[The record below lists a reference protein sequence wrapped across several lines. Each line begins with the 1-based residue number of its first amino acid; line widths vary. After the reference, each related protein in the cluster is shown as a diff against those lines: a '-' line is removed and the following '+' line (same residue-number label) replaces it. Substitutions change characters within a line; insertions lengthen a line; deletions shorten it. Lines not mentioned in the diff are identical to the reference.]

1 MKNNRT
7 IKLYHKLSFIFAFG
21 LSISSI
27 NNSFASEINANRY
40 VLPFD
45 SVGTEIING
54 NRFVIHKLQNK
65 ETYYQLSRIYSV
77 PVKDI
82 MEANANKNLRL
93 GENIKIPRGKAL
105 AVTNQNKSVT
115 TVENTNQPEFI
126 EYKVGKSETL
136 YSISRRFQVT
146 VEDIKKAN
154 GLNSNSLREDMILKI
169 PTKTSSIA
177 PQVPPQ
183 RVQVEPELPIAIEE
197 NKPIDDSI
205 FKPNKYGIREKKER
219 GVGIWQE
226 SLSGDGQSSLA
237 LHKTA
242 PIGTILKITNPM
254 NQSVTFAKVVGKFGD
269 NEDTQG
275 AIVVISKSVA
285 TSIGVL
291 DKKFQV
297 EITYG
302 VPLD

>member
-115 TVENTNQPEFI
+115 TVENTNQP
-126 EYKVGKSETL
+126 
-136 YSISRRFQVT
+136 
-146 VEDIKKAN
+146 
-154 GLNSNSLREDMILKI
+154 
-169 PTKTSSIA
+169 
-177 PQVPPQ
+177 
-183 RVQVEPELPIAIEE
+183 
-197 NKPIDDSI
+197 
-205 FKPNKYGIREKKER
+205 
-219 GVGIWQE
+219 
-226 SLSGDGQSSLA
+226 
-237 LHKTA
+237 
-242 PIGTILKITNPM
+242 
-254 NQSVTFAKVVGKFGD
+254 
-269 NEDTQG
+269 
-275 AIVVISKSVA
+275 
-285 TSIGVL
+285 
-291 DKKFQV
+291 
-297 EITYG
+297 
-302 VPLD
+302 